1 MDEQEKPESRREEA
15 EQLGPYQLQ
24 EQVPQDEHSQGE
36 LYRATHET
44 SGAPALVLK
53 PAARDEGRTGPLSDL
68 RVRIITSASPG
79 YDAMEVEQT
88 PWSVAPDRQSVE
100 SLVSTLEDVHEAV
113 GRMARAFTAES
124 GPRRLRWHPGWGLAG
139 AAAVGALLFA
149 LFRLSSVSQLPS
161 GPEPVANAP
170 PAPVSHGDQG
180 GPKAT
185 GMPDPVNDGWL
196 ADSTSQGEHVLARPL
211 PQEPF
216 KGQKR
221 PPCTRY
227 TEVELIG
234 ACWVPHELK
243 APCPDN
249 LYEHQGKCYLPIFS
263 VKPPPQSLGQ

>member
-1 MDEQEKPESRREEA
+1 MDEQEKSESRWEEA

-24 EQVPQDEHSQGE
+24 EQVPQDEYSQGE

-53 PAARDEGRTGPLSDL
+53 PAAKDE
-68 RVRIITSASPG
+68 
-79 YDAMEVEQT
+79 
-88 PWSVAPDRQSVE
+88 
-100 SLVSTLEDVHEAV
+100 
-113 GRMARAFTAES
+113 
-124 GPRRLRWHPGWGLAG
+124 PRRFRWHPGWGLAG

-149 LFRLSSVSQLPS
+149 LLRLACVSQPPS
-161 GPEPVANAP
+161 GSAPVANAP
-170 PAPVSHGDQG
+170 PAPTSHDG
-180 GPKAT
+180 GSVPTTT

-196 ADSTSQGEHVLARPL
+196 ADSTSQGELVLARPL
-211 PQEPF
+211 PREPF

-234 ACWVPHELK
+234 ACWVPHKLK
-243 APCPDN
+243 APCPEN
-249 LYEHQGKCYLPIFS
+249 LYEHQGECYLPMFS

>member
-1 MDEQEKPESRREEA
+1 MDEQKKSGSRWEEA

-24 EQVPQDEHSQGE
+24 EQVPQDEYSQGE

-53 PAARDEGRTGPLSDL
+53 PAAKDKEGTRPLSDL
-68 RVRIITSASPG
+68 RVRIISSASPD

-88 PWSVAPDRQSVE
+88 PRSVAPDRQSVE
-100 SLVSTLEDVHEAV
+100 SLVSTLEDVHKAV
-113 GRMARAFTAES
+113 GRMTRAFSAEPE
-124 GPRRLRWHPGWGLAG
+124 PRRFRWHPGWGLAG

-149 LFRLSSVSQLPS
+149 LLW
-161 GPEPVANAP
+161 
-170 PAPVSHGDQG
+170 PAPTSHDGESV
-180 GPKAT
+180 PTTT

-196 ADSTSQGEHVLARPL
+196 ADSTSQGESVLARPL
-211 PQEPF
+211 PREPF

-227 TEVELIG
+227 TEVELVG

-243 APCPDN
+243 APCPEN
-249 LYEHQGKCYLPIFS
+249 LYENQGKCYLPIFS